1 LGAVEVLEGSPHHSL
16 EATIMARIRR
26 PTAGPGRPK
35 KWSEELVDLF
45 LRVPKSYKER
55 FDAER
60 GPMSRTEYFVF
71 VMDHTHKD
79 IKEMGRRIAELEQK
93 VALLE
98 KELEQKNKI
107 IVQKDKIIERQ
118 NRIIEEKDSKI
129 IKLEEKVRNLEA
141 QIEALKQGRSV
152 RTYEEG
158 KLLRA
163 LAEHAREGISWAD
176 LCAEVLD
183 LRDEK
188 KMRHLMKLA
197 FNVKKADRDTYER
210 VFYPKRTS
218 PEFQKWVLVRPNRDG
233 PVLLI
238 DYELWPRD
246 VYEVAEASKKAKAEA
261 KANMVKRL
269 KTGKAAERFIEM
281 TFESIY
287 RNYMEFIKARQGE
300 KAKEYL
306 EEKVP
311 AILVEKVFPEIA
323 PEEVRKAVLAVIQRH
338 EEDWNEAFVSNLRRV
353 VLKKAIPRPVEVKAD
368 V

>member
-1 LGAVEVLEGSPHHSL
+1 MTEKGRKRKNRS
-16 EATIMARIRR
+16 
-26 PTAGPGRPK
+26 GPGRPPVFDDPVYTAF
-35 KWSEELVDLF
+35 WMERED
-45 LRVPKSYKER
+45 KER
-55 FDAER
+55 L
-60 GPMSRTEYFVF
+60 Y
-71 VMDHTHKD
+71 
-79 IKEMGRRIAELEQK
+79 EQK
-93 VALLE
+93 GTLPVGVYVGMLLRSKNAE
-98 KELEQKNKI
+98 KAVLMRKLAE
-107 IVQKDKIIERQ
+107 KDKV
-118 NRIIEEKDSKI
+118 IEEKDRRI
-129 IKLEEKVRNLEA
+129 EELEKLVERLQRENEKLRLEN
-141 QIEALKQGRSV
+141 EALKQGRSV

-158 KLLRA
+158 KLLRT

-188 KMRHLMKLA
+188 KMRRLMSLA
-197 FNVKKADRDTYER
+197 FNVKKADRNTYEK

-233 PVLLI
+233 PVLLV

-246 VYEVAEASKKAKAEA
+246 VYEAAEASKKARAEA
-261 KANMVKRL
+261 KANMVKKL
-269 KTGKAAERFIEM
+269 KAGKAAERFIEM

-287 RNYMEFIKARQGE
+287 RNYMEFIKARQGK

-323 PEEVRKAVLAVIQRH
+323 PEEVRRAVLAVIQRH